1 MAEPKGFLI
10 ADRERVEAILD
21 ELARQLHARLGH
33 DFALVGIRRRGVPLA
48 EALRDRLE
56 ELRGADVFF
65 GEIELKRYAEDL
77 TLLHEKPKLGGKE
90 IPFEIEGATVVL
102 MDDVEY
108 TGRTLLTAANV
119 LLAAGAAEV
128 HGAML
133 ASRGDNEVPAY
144 AAFTG
149 LRLDVGDANV
159 IEVHVPPYE
168 DDLAIWILHRE
179 DVD

>member
-1 MAEPKGFLI
+1 MAERKGFLI
-10 ADRERVEAILD
+10 ADAERVSVVLD
-21 ELARQLHARLGH
+21 DLARRLHARLGD

-48 EALRDRLE
+48 EALQERLE
-56 ELRGADVFF
+56 RLRGADVDL
-65 GEIELKRYAEDL
+65 GEIELKRYADDL
-77 TLLHEKPKLGGKE
+77 ALLHDKPKLGGQE
-90 IPFEIEGATVVL
+90 IPFELEGATVVL
-102 MDDVEY
+102 VDDVEY

-133 ASRGDNEVPAY
+133 ASRGETEVPAY

-159 IEVHVPPYE
+159 IEVHAPPYE
-168 DDLAIWILHRE
+168 DDLAICILHRE
-179 DVD
+179 EVE